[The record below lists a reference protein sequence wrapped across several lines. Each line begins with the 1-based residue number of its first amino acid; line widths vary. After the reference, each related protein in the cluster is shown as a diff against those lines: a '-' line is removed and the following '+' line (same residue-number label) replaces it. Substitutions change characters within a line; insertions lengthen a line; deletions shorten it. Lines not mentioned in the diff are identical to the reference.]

1 MGPTSV
7 FTSCRD
13 TVGKTDASLNTATKP
28 STPSTIVEDGIGD
41 GARTATGAGA
51 GAFRFRAGA
60 GGGMGWPDAAAAAA
74 T

>member
-13 TVGKTDASLNTATKP
+13 TVGKTDASLKTATKP
-28 STPSTIVEDGIGD
+28 STPSTTVADGIGD

-51 GAFRFRAGA
+51 GAFRFLAGA
-60 GGGMGWPDAAAAAA
+60 GGGMGCPDAAAAAA